1 MFGINKHQNSET
13 DPDEV
18 RIANDHSPLA
28 KFTPLGTYYFAYQFP
43 TDNSCLEKEILNRNG
58 IIGPDGYLNMFLKKG
73 AEKDLKKWEEWVKR
87 KEKEAQDIEYSP
99 FRDDLFDPRIE
110 RMLIDEKRQTIELQ
124 KRMGQVVLNKI
135 KDFDDLWWI
144 DEDNKTARDHLLNDL
159 KILATLYNNS
169 SACTIIS
176 ALSMEIKERMEW
188 MKRAADM
195 GNINGMVAY
204 GVLLYLQGYYKDGFS
219 WVMKG
224 AKRGEEMGMLFV
236 ALSYHYGTFTPHDY
250 DQAVYWYRKL
260 LKKHKN
266 FYAANNL
273 GVIYAEANCMHTAKK
288 YFTIANEIYH
298 EGLKKDKD
306 LVYYSEDY
314 TFDFINNLYTC
325 KRLLHIP
332 YALRPKRI
340 VVKHFSPTLQRIMAK
355 DPVDGSVIPE
365 DTNYEPWA
373 NPTNLVSD
381 DKKERKE
388 AERQMQQKAR
398 TKVLNTNTEKSSETH
413 RFEDFIFPSYE
424 VTVRNANIFGNQH
437 ELVFLEKNAHAEL
450 NLFIQKHLAE
460 IRELFK
466 KNGFYF
472 SYLPAHTFD
481 INEMQDII
489 GTYCSKEFKTDDT
502 MRLYF
507 SNENRNE
514 TQYWSSLISQE
525 ALPADCAGLLHYI
538 PNAKPGVVSQ
548 KYNYYMVSFSPKTDF
563 KRMFQQFAAFIAKK
577 QLVEMESRYGVKN
590 EIVGRPY
597 LLTTNDYHIYITDER
612 FKYGAYDQRDI
623 KNAFIAEV
631 EMHPLSK
638 VLYFLFLR
646 HPEGIILK
654 ELVDYKT
661 ELLSIYKQISAQ
673 WNEQSINNLVDPTKN
688 SANEKISRIRSDFRK
703 VLEPY
708 NCDIEPF
715 VPMGAKGERYKV
727 ASVNDTFFLQDVLPN
742 FQQQ

>member
-1 MFGINKHQNSET
+1 MKNFKNWIISLFGLNKLQNSEP

-28 KFTPLGTYYFAYQFP
+28 KFMPLGTYYFTYQFP
-43 TDNSCLEKEILNRNG
+43 TDETCLKKEILSRNG
-58 IIGPDGYLNMFLKKG
+58 IIGPNRYLKKG
-73 AEKDLKKWEEWVKR
+73 QL
-87 KEKEAQDIEYSP
+87 
-99 FRDDLFDPRIE
+99 
-110 RMLIDEKRQTIELQ
+110 
-124 KRMGQVVLNKI
+124 VLEKI
-135 KDFDDLWWI
+135 KNFDELWFYENEAARKQLVEDL
-144 DEDNKTARDHLLNDL
+144 T
-159 KILATLYNNS
+159 ILVKFYNNS
-169 SACTIIS
+169 SACTILS
-176 ALSMEIKERMEW
+176 ALSLDVEERMNW
-188 MKRAADM
+188 MKRAAEM
-195 GNINGMVAY
+195 ENIAGMVAY
-204 GVLLYLQGYYKDGFS
+204 GVLLYLHGHYKDGFS

-224 AKRGEEMGMLFV
+224 AKRGEEMGMLLV

-288 YFTIANEIYH
+288 YFTIAKEIYQ
-298 EGLKKDKD
+298 EELKEDKD

-314 TFDFINNLYTC
+314 TLDFINNLYTC

-340 VVKHFSPTLQRIMAK
+340 VVKHYSPALQRIMAE
-355 DPVDGSVIPE
+355 DPVDDSVIPT
-365 DTNYEPWA
+365 DINYEPWA
-373 NPTNLVSD
+373 NPSNLVSE

-388 AERQMQQKAR
+388 SEKQIQQEMQ

-424 VTVRNANIFGNQH
+424 VTIRDANIFGNQH

-450 NLFIQKHLAE
+450 NLYIQNHLAE
-460 IRELFK
+460 IKELFK

-472 SYLPAHTFD
+472 SYLPSHTFD

-489 GTYCSKEFKTDDT
+489 GTYCSKEFKIDDT
-502 MRLYF
+502 MKLFF

-514 TQYWSSLISQE
+514 VQYWSSLISQE
-525 ALPADCAGLLHYI
+525 TLPTDCAGLLHYI

-548 KYNYYMVSFSPKTDF
+548 KYNYYMIPFSPKTDF

-577 QLVEMESRYGVKN
+577 QLIEMESRYSVKN
-590 EIVGRPY
+590 EIVGKPY
-597 LLTTNDYHIYITDER
+597 LLVTKDYHIYITDER

-623 KNAFIAEV
+623 KNALIAEV

-661 ELLSIYKQISAQ
+661 ELLSIYMQISVQ
-673 WNEQSINNLVDPTKN
+673 CNEQSINNLVDPTKN

-703 VLEPY
+703 VLAPY

-715 VPMGAKGERYKV
+715 VPIGAKGERYKV
-727 ASVNDTFFLQDVLPN
+727 SSVKDTFFLQGVLPN
-742 FQQQ
+742 SLQS